1 MNEEPECIGMC
12 EFDPESGVCLGCGRL
27 PECTAAGTSVL
38 ASGSGGSS
46 RTERPTP
53 SPADGAA

>member
-27 PECTAAGTSVL
+27 PECTAAGTSVK
-38 ASGSGGSS
+38 SGKPAADSNDDDAAA
-46 RTERPTP
+46 
-53 SPADGAA
+53 PADWNV